1 MIDEHNA
8 VIGDGVITIP
18 VPVDEE
24 KLTMPEPIDL
34 PSNVASAMMAE
45 TAGNIQASN
54 RNSRFANDAVMSAI
68 SGTVQTNF
76 AEIGVM
82 ESRAAS
88 GVIATPIAS
97 PTTQAGA

>member
-1 MIDEHNA
+1 MTDENGA

-18 VPVDEE
+18 VQEDEQ
-24 KLTMPEPIDL
+24 TMAEPIDL
-34 PSNVASAMMAE
+34 PSNVASAMMTE

-54 RNSRFANDAVMSAI
+54 RNSRFANDAVMAAI

-76 AEIGVM
+76 AEVGVL

-97 PTTQAGA
+97 PTTQAKP